1 MAQFIQYTCGHDM
14 LPAVEA
20 LLAAN
25 RYSIIVARQISSTGT
40 TTVVMQ
46 CGATVV
52 LLMYNPTTDVTE
64 LEVWGSARGATTD
77 LLQSLPFPLHRR
89 PYKHTP
95 AN

>member
-1 MAQFIQYTCGHDM
+1 MAQFIQYTCEHDM

-25 RYSIIVARQISSTGT
+25 GYTSTTARQTSSTDT
-40 TTVVMQ
+40 TTFAMQ

-52 LLMYNPTTDVTE
+52 LLIYTPTTDVTE
-64 LEVWGSARGATTD
+64 LEVWGGARGATTD

-89 PYKHTP
+89 PYKHT
-95 AN
+95 N